1 MTLGLHIEPTSRC
14 TLACPRCE
22 RTYFQNKFKKKN
34 FSIVDLDI
42 QALVDAAEYELKKDK
57 RYKNYQVESFGVR
70 RWDNE

>member
-1 MTLGLHIEPTSRC
+1 MS
-14 TLACPRCE
+14 
-22 RTYFQNKFKKKN
+22 KKIIKN
-34 FSIVDLDI
+34 VNHKGVIDVWDYVSFEEFPKKYGKKIYLDI